1 MNEKDAPLVSIRCL
15 VYNHEPYL
23 RQCLD
28 GFVMQRTNFP
38 FEAIVH
44 DDASTDGSVAIIREY
59 AEKYPD
65 IIKPVYETE
74 NQYSKCDGS
83 IRKAMDA
90 VMCPDSKYIA
100 KCEGDD
106 YWTDPDKLQKQV
118 DILESDPEIGLVYTC
133 ASKFD
138 QQAQKIVVEKFG
150 KAIDSFEA
158 ELRNN
163 ECITLTSCLR
173 KDLLLGYRSFLD
185 SNQLRKKGWKMG
197 DYPLW
202 LYVCHHSKAFFIP
215 EVTGVYRVLQN
226 SASHSTDMQK
236 NVDFELSALDIRDFF
251 AKYHHCEELMDEIA
265 AESVS
270 RIQWLSVAHNQPPT
284 YSLRELEKKYEIK
297 LPAKIWIKH
306 FLLKHRMTR
315 SAFIRLIKMK
325 NRG

>member
-1 MNEKDAPLVSIRCL
+1 MSEPIAPLVSIRCL

-28 GFVMQRTNFP
+28 GFVMQKTDFP

-44 DDASTDGSVAIIREY
+44 DDASTDGSAAIIREY
-59 AEKYPD
+59 AEKYPG
-65 IIKPVYETE
+65 IIKPIYETE
-74 NQYSKCDGS
+74 NQYY
-83 IRKAMDA
+83 KALGKIMYEA
-90 VMCPDSKYIA
+90 IHPGAKYIA
-100 KCEGDD
+100 FCEGDD
-106 YWTDPDKLQKQV
+106 YWTDPYKLQKQV

-133 ASKFD
+133 ASMFD

-150 KAIDSFEA
+150 KSIDSFEA

-163 ECITLTSCLR
+163 ECITLTSCVR
-173 KDLLLGYRSFLD
+173 KDFLTDYRSFFR
-185 SNQLRKKGWKMG
+185 SNKLGMRYWKMG

-215 EVTGVYRVLQN
+215 EVTGVYRVLPN